1 MRKHIVSTYW
11 DKGQKLDLT
20 KSYFRLL
27 RTSTGALLIDSIW
40 YNKKPLKNDRVYSY
54 DEVKSMQAE
63 FYVRS
68 LKKYGFCTY
77 KTFKGLMDRLQKET
91 CKLEE
96 TF

>member
-1 MRKHIVSTYW
+1 MYW
-11 DKGQKLDLT
+11 SKGQKLDLT

-27 RTSTGALLIDSIW
+27 KTTTGILLVDSIW
-40 YNKKPLKNDRVYSY
+40 FNKEPEKNDRVYSY
-54 DEVKSMQAE
+54 DEVKSMQSL

-77 KTFKGLMDRLQKET
+77 KTFNCLINRLQKEIS
-91 CKLEE
+91 KLEQ